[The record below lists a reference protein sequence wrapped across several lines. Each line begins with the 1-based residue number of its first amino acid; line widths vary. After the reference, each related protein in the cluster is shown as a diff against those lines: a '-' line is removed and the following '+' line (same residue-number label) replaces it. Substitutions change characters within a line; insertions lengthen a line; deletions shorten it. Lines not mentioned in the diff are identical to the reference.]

1 MKRLTLLLLMVLLAA
16 TLATLGAQSAA
27 AATPTLTGFAPAS
40 GPDAWSVTLTGT
52 GFTGATTVTFT
63 PTDSSYLPQ
72 QATFTVKSDTSIVAT
87 VPFFATVP
95 LEATLTVKAPG
106 GSVTS
111 TGDFGLDGQ
120 VALSEHRGSSRETIT
135 LTGSGLTGA
144 TRVAFGTWRW
154 PVQGDEP
161 FSLVNPVGARFRVES
176 DTKIAAIVPTL
187 PTGRHY
193 WIKVVSP
200 SSTSVSA
207 YSSPFTVVRPR
218 LLSETDSGS
227 FAIRPATVIPSGDG
241 SFEIGRLGTH
251 RGHAIRW
258 RVWSAAKAFGVGTVW
273 IDNGIPNEAQGT
285 FYPHGGSISA
295 SRVHNGRF
303 TRMTVRWR
311 QNGQTQRV
319 VLKLRKVGAGPWF
332 WQ

>member
-120 VALSEHRGSSRETIT
+120 VALSEHRGSSR
-135 LTGSGLTGA
+135 
-144 TRVAFGTWRW
+144 RR
-154 PVQGDEP
+154 
-161 FSLVNPVGARFRVES
+161 
-176 DTKIAAIVPTL
+176 
-187 PTGRHY
+187 
-193 WIKVVSP
+193 
-200 SSTSVSA
+200 
-207 YSSPFTVVRPR
+207 
-218 LLSETDSGS
+218 
-227 FAIRPATVIPSGDG
+227 
-241 SFEIGRLGTH
+241 
-251 RGHAIRW
+251 
-258 RVWSAAKAFGVGTVW
+258 
-273 IDNGIPNEAQGT
+273 
-285 FYPHGGSISA
+285 
-295 SRVHNGRF
+295 SR
-303 TRMTVRWR
+303 
-311 QNGQTQRV
+311 
-319 VLKLRKVGAGPWF
+319 
-332 WQ
+332 